1 MLNIRFVQA
10 GPAVIRSCTDQ
21 PLDFELTFCTL

>member
-10 GPAVIRSCTDQ
+10 DSGQMRVCTDQ
-21 PLDFELTFCTL
+21 AIDFDLTFCTL